1 MKLSHQIITSII
13 KNSQIISANDH
24 DNTQVKMAYRVL
36 LLSSLVFLAVAQ
48 LVKADEAVGVFVS
61 SFKNILAKTQG
72 KDLNNTTHDMFCD

>member
-13 KNSQIISANDH
+13 KYSQIISANDH

-48 LVKADEAVGVFVS
+48 LVKADEAVGVF
-61 SFKNILAKTQG
+61 KTQG